1 MFKPEDGGRRTEA
14 GGRRPEDGGRLDL
27 AINRAVREML
37 DVEPPAGLRGRV
49 LPRIS
54 DADRQVASGFSRRL
68 LWGAIPLGAAAAVLL
83 AVLLPRM
90 GSEPA
95 PQPLSTVATARPV
108 AAIEAPHVAPLPRG
122 VAPVTARTSAAEGIR
137 RLAASP
143 AIARPSR
150 ASAVERTVTAAS
162 FEPVPGGI
170 DIEPLTTIEPI
181 RIAAVTPA
189 AIAHQEVVVS
199 PLAPIAQLRI
209 APLSPPDGR
218 D

>member
-1 MFKPEDGGRRTEA
+1 MTMFKPADGGRRAEA
-14 GGRRPEDGGRLDL
+14 GDRRTDDGGRLDL

-49 LPRIS
+49 LQRIS
-54 DADRQVASGFSRRL
+54 DSDRQVASGFSRRL

-83 AVLLPRM
+83 AVLLPRI

-95 PQPLSTVATARPV
+95 PPPLSTVATARPV

-122 VAPVTARTSAAEGIR
+122 VAPVAARTSAAEGIR
-137 RLAASP
+137 RLT
-143 AIARPSR
+143 
-150 ASAVERTVTAAS
+150 VEGSVTAAS
-162 FEPVPGGI
+162 FEPVPGGV
-170 DIEPLTTIEPI
+170 DIEPLATIEPI